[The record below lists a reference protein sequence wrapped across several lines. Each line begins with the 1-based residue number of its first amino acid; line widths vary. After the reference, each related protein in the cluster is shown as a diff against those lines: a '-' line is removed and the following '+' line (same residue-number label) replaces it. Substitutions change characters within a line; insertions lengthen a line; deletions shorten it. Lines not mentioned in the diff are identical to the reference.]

1 MKKIDLIPAI
11 FWMGLGIVVVAGSYR
26 LRLGTLA
33 SPGPGLMPFILGV
46 MLSLSSVPIFVRSFL
61 VIVRNQERED
71 ESIWSGIQFKR
82 LIIVVISLVSY
93 WMFLEKV
100 GFVVMTFILLLILF
114 KTIDSQ
120 KWYKVLIASV
130 LTVFFVFLFFVVIL
144 KVELPSGLWR
154 IG

>member
-11 FWMGLGIVVVAGSYR
+11 FWMVLGIVVVAGSYR
-26 LRLGTLA
+26 LRLGTL
-33 SPGPGLMPFILGV
+33 SDPGPGLMPFILGI
-46 MLSLSSVPIFVRSFL
+46 MLSLSSVPIFVRSIF
-61 VIVRNQERED
+61 VIVRNQGHED
-71 ESIWSGIQFKR
+71 ESIWSGIEFKR

-114 KTIDSQ
+114 KTVDSQ
-120 KWYKVLIASV
+120 KWHKVLIASI

-144 KVELPSGLWR
+144 KVDLPSGLWR